1 LNRVFCGFTLLIY
14 SCPTGL
20 GATDHFLCASG
31 DILDKGKIYAEFD
44 VALLFDASA
53 GTYTP
58 RLVVGIG
65 RKIEI
70 GINLNGIPSPGL

>member
-1 LNRVFCGFTLLIY
+1 MCER
-14 SCPTGL
+14 
-20 GATDHFLCASG
+20 

-70 GINLNGIPSPGL
+70 GINLNGITSPGL

>member
-1 LNRVFCGFTLLIY
+1 VALLCSFIAVQPG
-14 SCPTGL
+14 SAQQTIFNVP
-20 GATDHFLCASG
+20 SG

-58 RLVVGIG
+58 RLVVGVG

-70 GINLNGIPSPGL
+70 GINLNGITSPGL

>member
-1 LNRVFCGFTLLIY
+1 V
-14 SCPTGL
+14 P
-20 GATDHFLCASG
+20 SG

-44 VALLFDASA
+44 VAHLFDASA